1 MDPLGPLWLMI
12 FFSLRILVT
21 GRALALHLGRCVRLL
36 FRNMTKSWSQSKNK
50 NYQNLENQSQVI
62 QNWAYIYIYRYTYI
76 FKKISGHVRKI
87 PFYKPPWFGHYIYI
101 YIYQYCLYLYVDY
114 ILCTVPMHIIIY
126 TYYNHNL
133 QDPHVSSN
141 SFELFFFWGGG
152 FSGWPLS
159 EKKHCRV
166 EMLPGQAVSNGWIF
180 CFWGGREILLSKQKQ
195 ETPPLWSNKKCSE
208 DSNPQVEPG

>member
-101 YIYQYCLYLYVDY
+101 YQYCLYLYVDY

-141 SFELFFFWGGG
+141 SFELFFFGGG
-152 FSGWPLS
+152 ASQVDHFLKKNTAELKCCLAKLFQMDGFFVFGEGGKSSYPS
-159 EKKHCRV
+159 KNKKHRLYEAIKSV
-166 EMLPGQAVSNGWIF
+166 LKT
-180 CFWGGREILLSKQKQ
+180 RTRK
-195 ETPPLWSNKKCSE
+195 
-208 DSNPQVEPG
+208 